1 MPVYPLQNLFS
12 FSIVGMGLSGKDNLD
27 RPPRI
32 SQDFLQAFGV
42 LEYQVSPLL
51 LIENRRAKPMVSPVG
66 FEHQAVGN

>member
-42 LEYQVSPLL
+42 LEYQVSPLVA
-51 LIENRRAKPMVSPVG
+51 RKPPGKTDGKYGRVQ
-66 FEHQAVGN
+66 HQAVGN